1 MHGKITKNMPVFSK
15 NPYFCSMLLEINN
28 LYFSHSQEKT
38 LFQNFDLKL
47 DEGKIIALAGESG
60 CGKSTLLSLIY
71 GLHDWNQG
79 EILFEGRKLMGPKG
93 NLVPGEADM
102 KFVAQNF
109 DLMPYATVA
118 DNVGKFIS
126 NINLAKKK
134 EKVLELLDVVGLVEF
149 ADVLPKNLS
158 GGQQQRVA
166 IARALSVL
174 PKLLLLDEPFSN
186 LDFARKIELREK
198 LFRYVKENN
207 ISLVI
212 STHELQD
219 IIAWTDQIIVL
230 QNGRLI
236 QNNSAEETYKN
247 PYDPYV
253 AKLFGEVNIFT
264 DNEISELQISRS
276 FYYPHQIK
284 ISENGFEAEVLE
296 SRFAGNHYWNKI
308 KFKNREMVMFSD
320 HQLQKSVQI
329 TFE

>member
-1 MHGKITKNMPVFSK
+1 
-15 NPYFCSMLLEINN
+15 MLLEINN
-28 LYFSHSQEKT
+28 LHFSHTKDHP
-38 LFQNFDLKL
+38 LFRNFSLTL

-71 GLHDWNQG
+71 GLLNWEKGD
-79 EILFEGRKLMGPKG
+79 IIFEGSKLMGPKG
-93 NLVPGEADM
+93 NLVPGESEM

-118 DNVGKFIS
+118 ENVGKFLS

-134 EKVLELLDVVGLVEF
+134 ETVNELLEVVGLSEF
-149 ADVLPKNLS
+149 ANVLPKNLS

-174 PKLLLLDEPFSN
+174 PKLLLLDEPFSH

-198 LFRYVKENN
+198 LFRYVKEKN
-207 ISLVI
+207 ISLII

-219 IIAWTDQIIVL
+219 IIPWLDQIVIL
-230 QNGRLI
+230 ENGRLI
-236 QNNSAEETYKN
+236 QNDSPEETYQN
-247 PYDPYV
+247 PYNIYV

-264 DNEISELQISRS
+264 ETEMKDFEIPR
-276 FYYPHQIK
+276 FAYYPQQIK
-284 ISENGFEAEVLE
+284 ISENGFEAKVLE

-308 KFKNREMVMFSD
+308 ISKNKELIIHTNEKIQGFVKISLD
-320 HQLQKSVQI
+320 S
-329 TFE
+329 

>member
-1 MHGKITKNMPVFSK
+1 
-15 NPYFCSMLLEINN
+15 MLLEINH
-28 LYFSHSQEKT
+28 LYFSHTKENP
-38 LFQNFDLKL
+38 LFENFNLQL
-47 DEGKIIALAGESG
+47 GEGKIIALAGESG

-71 GLHDWNQG
+71 GLLNWEQG
-79 EILFEGRKLMGPKG
+79 EILFEGKKLMGPKG
-93 NLVPGEADM
+93 NLVPGESEM

-134 EKVLELLDVVGLVEF
+134 ETVTELLDVVGLIDY
-149 ADVLPKNLS
+149 ANILPKNLS

-219 IIAWTDQIIVL
+219 ILPWLDQIVILEKGKLL
-230 QNGRLI
+230 QNDTVEKI
-236 QNNSAEETYKN
+236 YNAPES
-247 PYDPYV
+247 PYV
-253 AKLFGEVNIFT
+253 ARLFGEVNIFT
-264 DNEISELQISRS
+264 EHEMSDFGISKFS
-276 FYYPHQIK
+276 YYPSQIK
-284 ISENGFEAEVLE
+284 ISENGFDAEVLE
-296 SRFAGNHYWNKI
+296 SRFAGSYFWNKVRC
-308 KFKNREMVMFSD
+308 KNKNIIIYTDYRIENTVKISFN
-320 HQLQKSVQI
+320 H
-329 TFE
+329 